1 MPKIKQKP
9 NNVCQVYAFNGGNE
23 IKPHV
28 THVPSILKINM
39 NFVLKVIKLDF

>member
-23 IKPHV
+23 IKPHI

-39 NFVLKVIKLDF
+39 NFVLQVIKLDF